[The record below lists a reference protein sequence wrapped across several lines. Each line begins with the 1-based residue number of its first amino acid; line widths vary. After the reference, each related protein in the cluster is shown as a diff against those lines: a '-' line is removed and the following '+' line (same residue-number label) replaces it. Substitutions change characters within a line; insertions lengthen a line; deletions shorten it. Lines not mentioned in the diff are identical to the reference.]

1 MKIYKTDKAIVLEHD
16 GDCFISN
23 ETNWD
28 AYINRDGLY
37 QVLNE
42 EVNEFRPVGKKDWLR
57 SQKILAP
64 IGSQEVWAAGVTYL
78 RSKVARMEESE
89 ESGGATFYDKVYDAE
104 RPELFFKATPQ
115 RVVGTN
121 DHVRIR
127 KDSTWDVPE
136 PELTLVITSSRK
148 IVGYTIGNDMS
159 SRSIEGENPLYLP
172 QAKMYE
178 RCAGLGPCILVT
190 ENTLP
195 PSTFIKMSIERNNQS
210 VFEGSTTIDQMKR
223 THEELVG
230 FLFRECA
237 FPHGCYL
244 MTGTCVVPGNE
255 FTLQSKDVV
264 TITIEHIGTLV
275 NTVGT
280 AFTAAP

>member
-1 MKIYKTDKAIVLEHD
+1 MKIYKTAGHIVIEDEDQLY
-16 GDCFISN
+16 IS
-23 ETNWD
+23 EQTNWD
-28 AYINRDGLY
+28 TFINRDNLY
-37 QVLNE
+37 RILRE
-42 EVNEFRPVGKKDWLR
+42 EIKALKTVAEKDWLS

-115 RVVGTN
+115 RVVATN
-121 DHVRIR
+121 GHVRIR
-127 KDSTWDVPE
+127 RDSTWDVPE
-136 PELTLVITSSRK
+136 PELTLVITSSGK

-190 ENTLP
+190 KDP
-195 PSTFIKMSIERNNQS
+195 ISPSTFIKMKIERSQEV

-223 THEELVG
+223 SHKELVE
-230 FLFRECA
+230 FLYRECA
-237 FPHGCYL
+237 FPGGCYL

-255 FTLQSKDVV
+255 FTLRGGDIIK
-264 TITIEHIGTLV
+264 ITIQHIGTLV
-275 NTVGT
+275 NIVE
-280 AFTAAP
+280 